1 VIFFDAKIFV
11 MKIHI
16 DLDCFFVSAQR
27 TQDSSLLHKP
37 VAVGGRSDTH
47 IFSKSSKDQGIN
59 LLNAGSFVS
68 TFYQKYEQRE
78 DDLQNFIDPDGRV
91 RGILTT
97 ASYEARKYGIKTAMS
112 INEALQ
118 LCPHLIIKSPNMA
131 LYQELSH
138 KLHQFLQERIPLVE
152 QASIDEFYGDIT
164 GWIEDE
170 EVPAFIDALRHS
182 IQKELNLPV
191 SIGAADSRYIAKLA
205 TGEAKPFGCKTIYS
219 WDFDTFINPLHVSS
233 FCGIGKSMMNKLQEA
248 QIHTLGELR
257 ARRGTVESW
266 GAYAKELYKRVNG
279 EIDTPISLKSE
290 RKSIGISRSFDPVF
304 DRAELQ
310 RRVIILSRHLLFA
323 IQKLQVIPTTFSL
336 TIRYEYKQKSH
347 ISLMK
352 RKEFSEKDFKDFCI
366 ALFHEADNQKRLHV
380 SYLGINSTDFTHICR
395 RELSL
400 LEIDEDK
407 KQKELTKQTQKVREK
422 YGLSSLKWGS
432 EI

>member
-1 VIFFDAKIFV
+1 

-16 DLDCFFVSAQR
+16 DLDCFFVSAER
-27 TQDSSLLHKP
+27 TLDNSLLHKP

-47 IFSKSSKDQGIN
+47 IFSKGSQDQGIN
-59 LLNAGSFVS
+59 LTNSGSFVS
-68 TFYQKYEQRE
+68 TFYKKYEQKD
-78 DDLQNFIDPDGRV
+78 DDLQNFIDPNGKI

-118 LCPHLIIKSPNMA
+118 LCPQLIIKSPNMK

-138 KLHQFLQERIPLVE
+138 KLHLFLQEHIPLVE
-152 QASIDEFYGDIT
+152 QASIDEFYGDVT
-164 GWIEDE
+164 GWIDDE
-170 EVPAFIDALRHS
+170 EIPEFIDSLRHS

-191 SIGAADSRYIAKLA
+191 SIGAAHSRYIAKLA
-205 TGEAKPFGCKTIYS
+205 TGEAKPFGCKTIYD
-219 WDFDTFINPLHVSS
+219 WDFDSFVNPLHVSKFS
-233 FCGIGKSMMNKLQEA
+233 GIGKSMMAKLQDA

-257 ARRGTVESW
+257 KRKGTVESW

-279 EIDTPISLKSE
+279 EIDTPINLKSQ
-290 RKSIGISRSFDPVF
+290 RKSIGISRSLDPVH
-304 DRAELQ
+304 DRGELR
-310 RRVIILSRHLLFA
+310 RRVVILSRHLLFA
-323 IQKLQVIPTTFSL
+323 IQKLEVIPTTFSL
-336 TIRYEYKQKSH
+336 TIRYEYNQKSH
-347 ISLMK
+347 ISIMK
-352 RKEFSEKDFKDFCI
+352 RKEFSEKEFKDFCL

-400 LEIDEDK
+400 LELDENK
-407 KQKELTKQTQKVREK
+407 AQKELTKQAYKVREK
-422 YGLSSLKWGS
+422 YGLGALKWGS